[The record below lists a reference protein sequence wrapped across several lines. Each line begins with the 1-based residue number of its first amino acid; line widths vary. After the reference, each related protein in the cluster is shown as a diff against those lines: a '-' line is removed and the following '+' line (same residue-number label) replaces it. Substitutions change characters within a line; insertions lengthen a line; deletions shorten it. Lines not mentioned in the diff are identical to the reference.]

1 MEVSSIVLAGG
12 KSSRFGHNKV
22 FKTIG
27 DRLLL
32 ELVVNTVAPL
42 SQEVI
47 LVGASQNVLAQ
58 SEEHPEVRTVGDV
71 LQGKGPL
78 GGIYSGLLVSNS
90 FHNLVVAS
98 DMPFLNPA
106 LLLYMINI
114 SADFDVSVVRVGDLE
129 EPLHAIYTKS
139 CIKPIENLLRKSDLS
154 IHRLFPLV
162 RTRYVEADEVE
173 RFDPD
178 HLSIFN
184 INTHGDLQKAE
195 EIARG
200 KER

>member
-1 MEVSSIVLAGG
+1 M
-12 KSSRFGHNKV
+12 
-22 FKTIG
+22 
-27 DRLLL
+27 
-32 ELVVNTVAPL
+32 
-42 SQEVI
+42 
-47 LVGASQNVLAQ
+47 
-58 SEEHPEVRTVGDV
+58 
-71 LQGKGPL
+71 
-78 GGIYSGLLVSNS
+78 
-90 FHNLVVAS
+90 
-98 DMPFLNPA
+98 
-106 LLLYMINI
+106 
-114 SADFDVSVVRVGDLE
+114 VRVGDLE

-139 CIKPIENLLRKSDLS
+139 CIEPIENLLRKSDLS